1 MHLDTIYLQ
10 MVQMGMLVLEVRV
23 EVVVAEDLLMIPDA
37 MRLEMV
43 EMVVQEVVEVEVL
56 VVEDMEGVLLLVCLS

>member
-43 EMVVQEVVEVEVL
+43 EMVVQVVVEVAVL